1 MAVRK
6 QLQRDHA
13 ELLIVKEGL
22 SQKDASLRVGVT
34 EKTMSRWVREGKW
47 DEQRRSFAATRNSI
61 VANLQQQLELL
72 QTSIKKR
79 DEGMATPKEADM
91 LVKLASAIKKL
102 ESEAG
107 AGETIEVAM
116 KFVRFVA
123 NTDSALAQIITRH
136 FDAYIQTLL
145 L

>member
-1 MAVRK
+1 MAARK
-6 QLQRDHA
+6 QIQRDHA

-22 SQKDASLRVGVT
+22 SQKDTAQRVGVT
-34 EKTMSRWVREGKW
+34 EKTIGRWVRDGKW

-72 QTSIKKR
+72 QASIKKT
-79 DEGMATPKEADM
+79 DGGMATPKETDM
-91 LVKLASAIKKL
+91 LVKLAGAIKKL
-102 ESEAG
+102 ETDTG

-123 NTDSALAQIITRH
+123 QSDVPLAQTITRQ
-136 FDAYIQTLL
+136 FDAFIQTIL
-145 L
+145 